1 MGVDGMTRKQLSEAW
16 RLLGYIEGAND
27 ADASGDGHDMIQ
39 EAVNALA
46 EILREIVPEER
57 KK

>member
-1 MGVDGMTRKQLSEAW
+1 MNRKDWSDAW

-27 ADASGDGHDMIQ
+27 CAADTDGHDPIQ

-46 EILREIVPEER
+46 EILNRNAPKEE

>member
-1 MGVDGMTRKQLSEAW
+1 MNRKQWRDAW

-27 ADASGDGHDMIQ
+27 TYSTDAHDIIQ

-46 EILREIVPEER
+46 DILMEIEPEE
-57 KK
+57 KKK

>member
-1 MGVDGMTRKQLSEAW
+1 MNMKDWSDAW

-27 ADASGDGHDMIQ
+27 CEDSSEDHDVIQ

-46 EILREIVPEER
+46 EILER
-57 KK
+57 NAPKGEKK

>member
-1 MGVDGMTRKQLSEAW
+1 MTRKQWSDAW

-27 ADASGDGHDMIQ
+27 TVGEDPGHDEIQ

-46 EILREIVPEER
+46 DILREIEPED
-57 KK
+57 KKK

>member
-1 MGVDGMTRKQLSEAW
+1 MTGKQWSDAW

-27 ADASGDGHDMIQ
+27 TDAASDAHDVIQ

-46 EILREIVPEER
+46 DILNDVKPEDM

>member
-1 MGVDGMTRKQLSEAW
+1 MNLKDWSDAW

-27 ADASGDGHDMIQ
+27 CDDNTKEGHDLIQ

-46 EILREIVPEER
+46 DILCKNCPPEEL
-57 KK
+57 K

>member
-1 MGVDGMTRKQLSEAW
+1 MNRKRWSDAW

-27 ADASGDGHDMIQ
+27 TDTSTDAHDIIQ

-46 EILREIVPEER
+46 EILMEIEPEE
-57 KK
+57 KKK

>member
-1 MGVDGMTRKQLSEAW
+1 MTRKQWSDAW

-27 ADASGDGHDMIQ
+27 AEDSAGGHDVIQ

-46 EILREIVPEER
+46 EILWEIEPEER

>member
-1 MGVDGMTRKQLSEAW
+1 MTRKQWSDAW

-27 ADASGDGHDMIQ
+27 IVGEDPGHDEIQ
-39 EAVNALA
+39 DAVNALA
-46 EILREIVPEER
+46 EILREIEPEDR

>member
-1 MGVDGMTRKQLSEAW
+1 MTRKQWSDAW

-27 ADASGDGHDMIQ
+27 TDASLDHHDPIQ

-46 EILREIVPEER
+46 DILREIEPEDR

>member
-1 MGVDGMTRKQLSEAW
+1 MNLKDWSDAW
-16 RLLGYIEGAND
+16 RLLGYIEGVND
-27 ADASGDGHDMIQ
+27 CESNAEGHDLIQ

-46 EILREIVPEER
+46 EILDRNAPKGE

>member
-1 MGVDGMTRKQLSEAW
+1 MNREQWSDAW
-16 RLLGYIEGAND
+16 RLLGYIEGAIDTD
-27 ADASGDGHDMIQ
+27 AASDAHDVIQ

-46 EILREIVPEER
+46 DILKNIQPEEER

>member
-1 MGVDGMTRKQLSEAW
+1 MNPKDWSDAW

-27 ADASGDGHDMIQ
+27 AEEGDQHDIIQ

-46 EILREIVPEER
+46 EILER
-57 KK
+57 CAPKGQK

>member
-1 MGVDGMTRKQLSEAW
+1 MNRKQWSDAW

-27 ADASGDGHDMIQ
+27 TDASPDAHDIIQ

-46 EILREIVPEER
+46 DILQEIKPEER
-57 KK
+57 KG

>member
-1 MGVDGMTRKQLSEAW
+1 MNRKQWSDAW

-27 ADASGDGHDMIQ
+27 VDASTDAHNIIQ
-39 EAVNALA
+39 EAVDALA
-46 EILREIVPEER
+46 DILKDIQPEEER

>member
-1 MGVDGMTRKQLSEAW
+1 MNLKDWSDAW

-27 ADASGDGHDMIQ
+27 CDASTEGHDVIQ

-46 EILREIVPEER
+46 DILRKYCPP
-57 KK
+57 KGLK

>member
-1 MGVDGMTRKQLSEAW
+1 MNRKQWSEAW

-27 ADASGDGHDMIQ
+27 TAGEDPGHDEIQ

-46 EILREIVPEER
+46 DILREIEPEDR

>member
-1 MGVDGMTRKQLSEAW
+1 MNWEQWSEAW
-16 RLLGYIEGAND
+16 RLLGYIEDAND
-27 ADASGDGHDMIQ
+27 TIGEDPGHDEIQ

-46 EILREIVPEER
+46 DILREIKPEAG

>member
-1 MGVDGMTRKQLSEAW
+1 MTRKQWSDAW

-27 ADASGDGHDMIQ
+27 TDTSPDAHDIIQ

-46 EILREIVPEER
+46 DILREIEPEDR

>member
-1 MGVDGMTRKQLSEAW
+1 MNRKQWCDAW

-27 ADASGDGHDMIQ
+27 VVGEDDAHDIIQ

-46 EILREIVPEER
+46 DILREIEPEE
-57 KK
+57 KKK

>member
-1 MGVDGMTRKQLSEAW
+1 MTRKQWSDAW

-27 ADASGDGHDMIQ
+27 ANDSEENHDLIQ

-46 EILREIVPEER
+46 DILREIEPEGR
-57 KK
+57 K

>member
-1 MGVDGMTRKQLSEAW
+1 MNRKQWSDAW

-27 ADASGDGHDMIQ
+27 TDASSEAHDIIQ
-39 EAVNALA
+39 EALNALA
-46 EILREIVPEER
+46 DILLEIEPEDR

>member
-1 MGVDGMTRKQLSEAW
+1 MTTKDWCDAW

-27 ADASGDGHDMIQ
+27 TDASLEHHDVIQ

-46 EILREIVPEER
+46 EILARSRPKEVG
-57 KK
+57 K

>member
-1 MGVDGMTRKQLSEAW
+1 MTKKQWSDAW

-27 ADASGDGHDMIQ
+27 TDASTDSHDIIQ

-46 EILREIVPEER
+46 DILSEIVPED
-57 KK
+57 KKK